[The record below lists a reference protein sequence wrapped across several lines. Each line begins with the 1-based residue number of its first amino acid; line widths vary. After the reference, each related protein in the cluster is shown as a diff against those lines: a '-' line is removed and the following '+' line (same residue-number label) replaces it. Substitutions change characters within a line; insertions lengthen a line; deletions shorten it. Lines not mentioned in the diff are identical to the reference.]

1 MQIDSILTLTTF
13 VPLVGAAVVA
23 VLPRRGRVI
32 QGFTLL
38 VTLITFGLSLH
49 LPAHFVY
56 GQPGFQFEQN
66 IAWIQS
72 PAIRYH
78 VGVDG
83 ISMWLVILTTFL
95 GPFGVLASWNAI
107 ENRTREFYFSSWCS
121 RRR

>member
-13 VPLVGAAVVA
+13 VPLAGAAVVA

-56 GQPGFQFEQN
+56 GQTGFQFEQN
-66 IAWIQS
+66 VAVDPVPCHSLS
-72 PAIRYH
+72 PW
-78 VGVDG
+78 
-83 ISMWLVILTTFL
+83 S
-95 GPFGVLASWNAI
+95 
-107 ENRTREFYFSSWCS
+107 
-121 RRR
+121 